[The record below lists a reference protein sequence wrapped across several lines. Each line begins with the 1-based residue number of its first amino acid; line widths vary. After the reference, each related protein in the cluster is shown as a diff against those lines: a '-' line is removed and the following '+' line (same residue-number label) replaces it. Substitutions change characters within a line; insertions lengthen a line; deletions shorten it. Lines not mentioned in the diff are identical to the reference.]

1 METTFICYQIITYIE
16 GDTMDKVM
24 INKGQNDNGFDVE
37 SLPIADLVNSIK
49 KALVYKQAEM
59 QEHGIG
65 IKSIQLTLKTLATS
79 NTGAGISLQIPI
91 LGKVEFGSEISE
103 KSMQTTSLALKP
115 PIQGKMV
122 QGVKLIDMEET
133 LAQSI
138 SSIIEGVK
146 AANSQEGISLEMEE
160 ATAEFNFIISGD
172 SKISLIIESGFESQ
186 LSNTLKIKFEKQ
198 RN

>member
-91 LGKVEFGSEISE
+91 RGKVEFGSEISE
-103 KSMQTTSLALKP
+103 KSMQTTSLTLKP

>member
-1 METTFICYQIITYIE
+1 
-16 GDTMDKVM
+16 MDKVM
-24 INKGQNDNGFDVE
+24 INKGQNGNGFYVE

-49 KALVYKQAEM
+49 RALVYKQAEM

-65 IKSIQLTLKTLATS
+65 IRNIQLTLKTLATS

-103 KSMQTTSLALKP
+103 KSLQTTSLTLKP

-138 SSIIEGVK
+138 SCIIEGVK
-146 AANSQEGISLEMEE
+146 AANSQDGISLEMEE

-172 SKISLIIESGFESQ
+172 SEISLIIESGFESQ

>member
-1 METTFICYQIITYIE
+1 
-16 GDTMDKVM
+16 MDKVM

-49 KALVYKQAEM
+49 KALVYKLAEM

-103 KSMQTTSLALKP
+103 KSMQTTSLTLKP

>member
-49 KALVYKQAEM
+49 RALVYKQAEM
-59 QEHGIG
+59 QEHGIV

-103 KSMQTTSLALKP
+103 KSMQTTSLTLKP